1 MEKVKG
7 LLKPRPTPQQQLRE
21 WQRKLRNECRVLDRQ
36 IRDVQ
41 REEKNVEKSIR
52 EAAKRNDIGSAKV
65 CCTNHAAFA

>member
-36 IRDVQ
+36 IRGSLPHLLLLPRRATRPS
-41 REEKNVEKSIR
+41 REVF
-52 EAAKRNDIGSAKV
+52 V
-65 CCTNHAAFA
+65 